1 MHIEPGRLDRC
12 IPEGSAMEADLI
24 MRREMLCAAAIT
36 FFCFS
41 GALIMQM
48 PRAERRT
55 LFIFPIFLS
64 VVVGGSLIVFGYENF
79 GAWLIAG
86 PVLIPIVLVYLAR
99 RSVPGWFLTMMSYV
113 ALMIALVCAD
123 LLLDSATAF
132 R

>member
-1 MHIEPGRLDRC
+1 
-12 IPEGSAMEADLI
+12 MEAALI
-24 MRREMLCAAAIT
+24 VRWELLCAVAVA
-36 FFCFS
+36 CFSLS

-55 LFIFPIFLS
+55 LFIFPILLS
-64 VVVGGSLIVFGYENF
+64 VVVGGSLALFGYENF

-86 PVLIPIVLVYLAR
+86 PVVLPIMLVYLVR
-99 RSVPGWFLTMMSYV
+99 WSGRSAPGWLLTTMSYV

-123 LLLDSATAF
+123 LLLDASTAF

>member
-1 MHIEPGRLDRC
+1 MD
-12 IPEGSAMEADLI
+12 ADLI
-24 MRREMLCAAAIT
+24 MRRELLCAAAIT

-64 VVVGGSLIVFGYENF
+64 VVVGGSQIVFGYENF

-86 PVLIPIVLVYLAR
+86 PVLVPIVLVYLAH

-123 LLLDSATAF
+123 LLLDAATAF